1 MDLVRNVF
9 KKATPLLLAL
19 AGLSLFIDSQKLPAG
34 ILAGGILALLNIK
47 ALSWGVQGLLGAERA
62 AAKMVFF
69 SQLRLF
75 LLFLILAA
83 LIYLKLVNVFGL
95 LIGFT
100 VVFALLMIEGYRLS
114 RKKTEEELKS

>member
-9 KKATPLLLAL
+9 KKATPLLLLL
-19 AGLSLFIDSQKLPAG
+19 AGLSLFIDSQKFPAG

-69 SQLRLF
+69 SQFRLF